1 MRYLGLDLGTKTLG
15 VALTDKSNT
24 ISTPLKTIRFNFED
38 YESVISELKEI
49 IEKNNV
55 SEIALGLP
63 INMDGSKGFAAQRS
77 LKFKELLEENF
88 GVNVT
93 LIDERLSSIEA
104 HNILSNNGKK
114 EKEHKQNVDAV
125 AATII
130 LDTFLKRKVNSND

>member
-24 ISTPLKTIRFNFED
+24 ISTPLKTIRFEFED
-38 YESVISELKEI
+38 YESVLEELKNI
-49 IEKNNV
+49 IENNNIG
-55 SEIALGLP
+55 EIALGLP
-63 INMDGSKGFAAQRS
+63 INMDGSKGFAAERS
-77 LKFKELLEENF
+77 LNFKKMLEEKFNI
-88 GVNVT
+88 NVS

-114 EKEHKQNVDAV
+114 EKEHKKNVDAV

-130 LDTFLKRKVNSND
+130 LDTFLKKKGE

>member
-24 ISTPLKTIRFNFED
+24 ISTPLKTIRFEFEKYDSVLEELETIIKD
-38 YESVISELKEI
+38 YSVK
-49 IEKNNV
+49 
-55 SEIALGLP
+55 EIALGLP
-63 INMDGSKGFAAQRS
+63 LNMDGSKGFAAERS
-77 LKFKELLEENF
+77 LNFKKLLEDNL
-88 GVNVT
+88 NISVT

-114 EKEHKQNVDAV
+114 EKEHKKNVDAV

-130 LDTFLKRKVNSND
+130 LDTFLKRKANENE

>member
-49 IEKNNV
+49 IENNNV
-55 SEIALGLP
+55 GEIALGLP

-88 GVNVT
+88 DVNVT

>member
-49 IEKNNV
+49 IESNNV
-55 SEIALGLP
+55 GEIALGLP
-63 INMDGSKGFAAQRS
+63 INMDGSKGFAAERS
-77 LKFKELLEENF
+77 LKFKELLEANF
-88 GVNVT
+88 DIVVS

-130 LDTFLKRKVNSND
+130 LDTFLKRKVN

>member
-24 ISTPLKTIRFNFED
+24 ISTPLKTIRFEFEKYDSVLEELETIIKD
-38 YESVISELKEI
+38 YSVK
-49 IEKNNV
+49 
-55 SEIALGLP
+55 EIALGLP
-63 INMDGSKGFAAQRS
+63 LNMDGSKGFAAERS
-77 LKFKELLEENF
+77 LNFKKLLEDNL
-88 GVNVT
+88 NISVT

-114 EKEHKQNVDAV
+114 EKEHKKNVDAV

-130 LDTFLKRKVNSND
+130 LDTFLKRKGNENE

>member
-24 ISTPLKTIRFNFED
+24 ISTPLKTIRFEFED
-38 YESVISELKEI
+38 YESVLEELKSI
-49 IEKNNV
+49 IENNNV
-55 SEIALGLP
+55 GEIALGLP
-63 INMDGSKGFAAQRS
+63 INMDGSKGFAAERS
-77 LKFKELLEENF
+77 LNFKKMLEEKFNI
-88 GVNVT
+88 NVS

-114 EKEHKQNVDAV
+114 EKEHKKNVDAV

-130 LDTFLKRKVNSND
+130 LDTFLKKKGE